1 MIIVVTI
8 EILIKVM
15 MYKRDGHAT
24 VRMIKIIRKESAC
37 NTDNEHTKTPQ
48 NGLQEF
54 SVWYGGF
61 VNIFTTV

>member
-24 VRMIKIIRKESAC
+24 LRMIKTIRKESAC
-37 NTDNEHTKTPQ
+37 NTDNEHTK
-48 NGLQEF
+48 
-54 SVWYGGF
+54 
-61 VNIFTTV
+61 